1 MMIKA
6 DNIRIWQTINDGDV
20 TIAIDGVLYAMTAQE
35 FKEMLTGYIE
45 KNPLKTLEEHL
56 RLERMAD
63 LKKRTYTTRKAT
75 P

>member
-35 FKEMLTGYIE
+35 FKEMLAGYIE
-45 KNPLKTLEEHL
+45 SNPLKTLEEYM
-56 RLERMAD
+56 RLERMAI
-63 LKKRTYTTRKAT
+63 LKKSRRGTRKAT